1 MLCNLIYNR
10 GEAEPN
16 KNYIGFYRQAC
27 ASRGV
32 DFLLLYKEDLDAG
45 IIPMPECGFV
55 INRTRDLTLTKTLEQ
70 KGLPVFNNSL
80 ITYLGNDKLAALRYI
95 EEAGLPI
102 LKTSENLEDFDC
114 FPVVMKSID
123 GHGGIEVFLLQRP
136 EDAMLRQAEA
146 IAIRKAAI
154 SSNTPIRWIY
164 QEPADTPGKDLRVYV
179 TGSRITACM
188 LRSSATDFRSNFCLG
203 GKASVY
209 TLSPEEEQTV
219 QTIISHLSKT
229 ENGLP
234 EYRKAIGH
242 CGIDFLF
249 HQGHLVF
256 NELEDVVGSRML
268 YTYTDIDVVDEYIGY
283 ILSVL

>member
-45 IIPMPECGFV
+45 ITPLPECGFF

-80 ITYLGNDKLAALRYI
+80 ITYLGNDKLAALHYI

-102 LKTSENLEDFDC
+102 LKTSENIEDFDR

-123 GHGGIEVFLLQRP
+123 GHGGTEVFLLQSP
-136 EDAMLRQAEA
+136 EDAVLRQAEA
-146 IAIRKAAI
+146 IAARKAAT
-154 SSNTPIRWIY
+154 SQNACVSVAPIRWIY

-179 TGSRITACM
+179 TGNRITACM
-188 LRSSATDFRSNFCLG
+188 LRSSDTDFRSNFCLG

-209 TLSPEEEQTV
+209 MLRKNRPSEPLSHVCQKRKMAFPNTGKPLV
-219 QTIISHLSKT
+219 IAVLIFCSIRDISSST
-229 ENGLP
+229 NW
-234 EYRKAIGH
+234 
-242 CGIDFLF
+242 
-249 HQGHLVF
+249 
-256 NELEDVVGSRML
+256 RML
-268 YTYTDIDVVDEYIGY
+268 SDHGCSIPIP
-283 ILSVL
+283 ILMS